1 MPLDR
6 FVLILVVVVLA
17 AGATIWLG
25 AIVATAFAV
34 PLGWIA
40 LVPAAIAAFVLW
52 RVVAD
57 RVTSR
62 EDDHYDRME
71 GDK

>member
-6 FVLILVVVVLA
+6 FVLIIVIVLVA

-25 AIVATAFAV
+25 ALVATAVAI
-34 PLGWIA
+34 PLGWLAI
-40 LVPAAIAAFVLW
+40 LPAAIAAFILW

-57 RVTSR
+57 RVTSA
-62 EDDHYDRME
+62 EDDHYDRMKGGE
-71 GDK
+71 

>member
-6 FVLILVVVVLA
+6 FVLILFIVLIA

-25 AIVATAFAV
+25 AIIATSFAV
-34 PLGWIA
+34 PFGAVA
-40 LVPAAIAAFVLW
+40 LLPALLIGYVVW

-57 RVTSR
+57 RMGNSD
-62 EDDHYDRME
+62 DDHYDKM
-71 GDK
+71 K